1 MRQQVGNG
9 PQLYCKQPQLQ
20 GPSHQT
26 TGIAPGE
33 IETGRQLEV
42 PEMAPPKVPYKIC
55 PDPSAIIWR
64 SRKSKR
70 RGGSCINI

>member
-1 MRQQVGNG
+1 MRQQIGNG

-33 IETGRQLEV
+33 VCQDQDQGQGGTTTRHFNQHGLLADRDWST
-42 PEMAPPKVPYKIC
+42 A
-55 PDPSAIIWR
+55 
-64 SRKSKR
+64 
-70 RGGSCINI
+70 RGS